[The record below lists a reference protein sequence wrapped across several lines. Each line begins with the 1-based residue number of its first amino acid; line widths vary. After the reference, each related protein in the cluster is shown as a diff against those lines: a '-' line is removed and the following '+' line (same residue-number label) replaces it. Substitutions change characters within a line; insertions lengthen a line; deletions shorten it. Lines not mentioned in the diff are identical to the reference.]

1 MKVLVCLF
9 LLSFTRYPGVQGM
22 PEYISNFEN
31 FTDHL
36 VHILETSE
44 PTEHRPGVHL
54 YTPFSIGYML
64 ANIYESLWPVPV
76 KEIPEAIFTLK
87 KYVATD
93 YAALLRL
100 FKKRQFR
107 ISSTI
112 YSRYGNVTK
121 PPTFRQLLTQV
132 ISLDVHLNRTE
143 FKESLRDILERG
155 TKGHL
160 EAELLPKQDAAWK
173 EIFDNTTHGVYVN
186 TLHFKAQWDRPWK
199 EIENRK
205 FFDNAK
211 MPFMELKG
219 EYPYAEAENASA
231 VIIDLQAS
239 TKQIILFKPHDFTS
253 VTDMRRIVRG
263 MLNNESLWR
272 VENVT
277 IRMPVLNVTN
287 LSQPSDKFPFL
298 GVMDTFCRGRYMEP
312 SQYYYNQHP
321 LAHANHFEFT
331 VDSLEIASASG
342 SLVAYQNNRE
352 FLPKPPANQSH
363 QESGPESNVDYFDIL
378 QASEEEDQR
387 FQDYIIDARSDL
399 PLPLPLV
406 KHFRGELRAAAK
418 NDSVEF
424 EECDPILAIE
434 NEHEDEIGNKNET
447 MLMEIQAN
455 ATTTVS
461 GLEENGNTEKP
472 MNSPDSSDDMN
483 EGDKQGDKLLLL
495 DTPFSWI
502 LRDKEIGEVFYGSV
516 SSLCQ
521 YNRAV
526 HHIPT
531 VPIWV
536 LDLFKAFYWRCV

>member
-1 MKVLVCLF
+1 MKVFVCSPVLLLF
-9 LLSFTRYPGVQGM
+9 IFLSQTSNTFYGVEGV

-100 FKKRQFR
+100 FKKRHFR

-112 YSRYGNVTK
+112 FSRFGNVTK
-121 PPTFRQLLTQV
+121 PPTFKQLLTQV
-132 ISLDVHLNRTE
+132 ISLDVHQNRTE
-143 FKESLRDILERG
+143 FKESLREILGRG

-160 EAELLPKQDAAWK
+160 EGELLPKQEAAWR
-173 EIFDNTTHGVYVN
+173 EIFDNSTHGVYIN
-186 TLHFKAQWDRPWK
+186 TLHFKSDWDRPWK
-199 EIENRK
+199 EIEDRK
-205 FFDNAK
+205 FYDNALV
-211 MPFMELKG
+211 PFMELKG
-219 EYPYAEAENASA
+219 EYPYAEADNASA
-231 VIIDLQAS
+231 VKIDLQAS

-253 VTDMRRIVRG
+253 VTDMRRIVRE

-272 VENVT
+272 MENVT
-277 IRMPVLNVTN
+277 VQMPMLNVTN
-287 LSQPSDKFPFL
+287 LSQPSDKFPFM

-312 SQYYYNQHP
+312 SQFYYNQHP

-363 QESGPESNVDYFDIL
+363 QESGSESNVDYFDIL
-378 QASEEEDQR
+378 EASEEDDER
-387 FQDYIIDARSDL
+387 WQDYIIDARSEI
-399 PLPLPLV
+399 PLPPLV
-406 KHFRGELRAAAK
+406 KHFRGELRASAK
-418 NDSVEF
+418 NGSNEF
-424 EECDPILAIE
+424 EECDPILIHE
-434 NEHEDEIGNKNET
+434 NFQEADMMGKPASTIAPSTDSE
-447 MLMEIQAN
+447 Q
-455 ATTTVS
+455 V
-461 GLEENGNTEKP
+461 GNTENP
-472 MNSPDSSDDMN
+472 MEVENNINELPDEQAG
-483 EGDKQGDKLLLL
+483 EGKMLLL

-531 VPIWV
+531 VPLWV